1 MPSSTQHLIS
11 RLARDRRVLWVNSI
25 GLRRPRL
32 DARDLG
38 RIWRKAWAILGG
50 SRGAPGPAAEPPP
63 FPVLAPHALPLPGN
77 PLARAFNR
85 RVLGRQVGRTATA
98 LGIAQPVLWIS
109 LPTAVDVVGTLAE
122 HAVVYYCGDDFGA
135 LAGVDHAPVLSL
147 ERELVERA
155 DLVLTASE
163 RLARR
168 FPPGKTRLLPH
179 GVDFERF
186 ATPVAP
192 APDLPAPGPVAGFY
206 GSLAD
211 WLDTGLLAGV
221 ARRLPDWTFLLIGE
235 AKTDLSALAGLPNV
249 ILAGPRPHEELPA
262 YVQHWTVS
270 LLPFRDN
277 DQIRASNPLKL
288 REYLAAGRPLVG
300 TDFPALDGYRD
311 LVRVAAGADGFAA
324 ALEAARLEP
333 AERGIERRARV
344 AGESWEARAAEAAAL
359 IDVLG

>member
-1 MPSSTQHLIS
+1 
-11 RLARDRRVLWVNSI
+11 
-25 GLRRPRL
+25 
-32 DARDLG
+32 
-38 RIWRKAWAILGG
+38 
-50 SRGAPGPAAEPPP
+50 
-63 FPVLAPHALPLPGN
+63 
-77 PLARAFNR
+77 
-85 RVLGRQVGRTATA
+85 
-98 LGIAQPVLWIS
+98 
-109 LPTAVDVVGTLAE
+109 
-122 HAVVYYCGDDFGA
+122 
-135 LAGVDHAPVLSL
+135 
-147 ERELVERA
+147 
-155 DLVLTASE
+155 
-163 RLARR
+163 
-168 FPPGKTRLLPH
+168 
-179 GVDFERF
+179 
-186 ATPVAP
+186 
-192 APDLPAPGPVAGFY
+192 
-206 GSLAD
+206 LAD

-262 YVQHWTVS
+262 YAQHWTVS